1 MKFDEEET
9 KWRER
14 LHAEQSAQEKL
25 RTEQSAQAARLAEA
39 HAIAL
44 RQQASEFQKSRSNDM
59 KAAEQRVAS
68 ILQQAAERA
77 RMETKAA
84 VEAVREEMEET
95 QQSAMDELK
104 AESEQL
110 ISSFDAALKKLQVE
124 KDTVEEAF
132 ASCRVKLEE
141 SEDRNYDAQLQVKR
155 ACKIGASLQIR
166 LCMVAAHWIRS
177 VKSLRDGFSKR
188 LSKALEKQ
196 KKMMVKEQERLRAN
210 TDRISARLRSRQDLI
225 EKMRSALMNHKREML
240 MDHKVQSTVLHSDLA
255 VIEKERAEIEKA
267 HGRVVREMAEL
278 EGSLKAVENEMRDM
292 TRSSAVRN
300 GRVDPSFLRKK
311 KAVDRRF
318 ELLLRNISE
327 KREVITT
334 TEQKLYVYDEKK
346 EEKESQ
352 LKSLETDLVS
362 LLVQQQKR
370 MLSILNTDN
379 DDDS

>member
-1 MKFDEEET
+1 
-9 KWRER
+9 
-14 LHAEQSAQEKL
+14 
-25 RTEQSAQAARLAEA
+25 
-39 HAIAL
+39 
-44 RQQASEFQKSRSNDM
+44 
-59 KAAEQRVAS
+59 
-68 ILQQAAERA
+68 
-77 RMETKAA
+77 
-84 VEAVREEMEET
+84 
-95 QQSAMDELK
+95 
-104 AESEQL
+104 
-110 ISSFDAALKKLQVE
+110 
-124 KDTVEEAF
+124 
-132 ASCRVKLEE
+132 
-141 SEDRNYDAQLQVKR
+141 
-155 ACKIGASLQIR
+155 
-166 LCMVAAHWIRS
+166 
-177 VKSLRDGFSKR
+177 
-188 LSKALEKQ
+188 
-196 KKMMVKEQERLRAN
+196 MMVKEQERLRAN
-210 TDRISARLRSRQDLI
+210 TDRISASLRSRQDLI

-379 DDDS
+379 DDE

>member
-1 MKFDEEET
+1 
-9 KWRER
+9 
-14 LHAEQSAQEKL
+14 
-25 RTEQSAQAARLAEA
+25 
-39 HAIAL
+39 
-44 RQQASEFQKSRSNDM
+44 
-59 KAAEQRVAS
+59 
-68 ILQQAAERA
+68 
-77 RMETKAA
+77 
-84 VEAVREEMEET
+84 
-95 QQSAMDELK
+95 
-104 AESEQL
+104 
-110 ISSFDAALKKLQVE
+110 
-124 KDTVEEAF
+124 
-132 ASCRVKLEE
+132 
-141 SEDRNYDAQLQVKR
+141 
-155 ACKIGASLQIR
+155 
-166 LCMVAAHWIRS
+166 
-177 VKSLRDGFSKR
+177 
-188 LSKALEKQ
+188 
-196 KKMMVKEQERLRAN
+196 
-210 TDRISARLRSRQDLI
+210 
-225 EKMRSALMNHKREML
+225 
-240 MDHKVQSTVLHSDLA
+240 
-255 VIEKERAEIEKA
+255 
-267 HGRVVREMAEL
+267 MAEL